1 MSKKT
6 TKPNSDRLTFE
17 QVGRIQKDAAR
28 KVLRGIQ
35 EIEQRHQ
42 LQKLYA
48 EAGAHL
54 PKTQDG
60 KPIYPGMEMWLVGT
74 SLDGEDAGN
83 RKAEVTSV
91 AKDHV
96 WANLDGDQVPWDAS
110 QIYSSKEAAKGE
122 GAK

>member
-35 EIEQRHQ
+35 EIEQWHQ
-42 LQKLYA
+42 VQKLCA

-54 PKTQDG
+54 PITVDG
-60 KPIYPGMEMWLVGT
+60 KPIYPGMTVWLVGT